1 MQSTFNVKLSLRPKD
16 NARTKPR
23 REVGVSLPREKL
35 GSPAL
40 KGRGKENYNPYTLIL
55 IFASMIVI
63 HMVMFISSI
72 NLLPTLSNSF
82 LVSHSEWMPTVLKR
96 P

>member
-23 REVGVSLPREKL
+23 REVGISLPREKL

-40 KGRGKENYNPYTLIL
+40 KGKENYNPYTPIL